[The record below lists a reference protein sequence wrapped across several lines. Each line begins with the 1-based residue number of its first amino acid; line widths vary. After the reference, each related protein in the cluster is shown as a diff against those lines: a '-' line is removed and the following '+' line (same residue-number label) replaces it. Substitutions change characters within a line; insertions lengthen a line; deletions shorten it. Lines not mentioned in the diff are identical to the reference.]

1 MENKEFVVVATSGSV
16 DDGKSTLL
24 GRLLYDCDSIYQD
37 VLKTLKKDYE
47 SEDVVVDNLAYVTD
61 GLEAEREQG
70 ITIDV
75 AYKHFSRTHR
85 KFLLVDVPGHEQYT
99 RNMIT
104 GVSRADAVVI
114 MVDMVLGVSIQSKRH
129 FFIASM
135 LGVKNIIFAL
145 NKMDLIEF
153 KQETFE
159 KVKGEL
165 EDYSNKLNIS
175 NCIFIPMSAKYGDMV
190 VDRGTRMDWYEG
202 PTLLSVLETFSF
214 SEDLGG
220 EDFRL
225 PVQCVLNDSGL
236 RGYAGKIE
244 SGALNIGDE
253 IVVVPSGKKS
263 KVKDIF
269 LGFDKLEKAS
279 RGQSVAVSIS
289 DKIDISRGDMIISGG
304 DSIIKSNDLDVIL
317 FWFDE
322 KSLKEGRSIILK
334 NNTKE
339 VRGIVEKID
348 YAINIDTS
356 EETGKVDVLN
366 QNDVG
371 MAHIKLNSDIFFDIY
386 AKNKNMGSFILI
398 DDITYDTVGAG
409 LILKKKDEKE
419 D

>member
-1 MENKEFVVVATSGSV
+1 MENKEFVIVATSGSV

-114 MVDMVLGVSIQSKRH
+114 MIDMNLGVSIQSKRH

-145 NKMDLIEF
+145 NKMDLMGF
-153 KQETFE
+153 KQEIFE
-159 KVKGEL
+159 KVKSEL
-165 EDYSNKLNIS
+165 EDYSTKLNVS

-190 VDRGTRMDWYEG
+190 VARGERMNWYEG

-214 SEDLGG
+214 SEDLGS

-225 PVQCVLNDSGL
+225 PVQCVLNDSNF
-236 RGYAGKIE
+236 RGYAGKVE
-244 SGALNIGDE
+244 AGVLNVGDKVT
-253 IVVVPSGKKS
+253 IVPSGKKTS
-263 KVKDIF
+263 IKEIYI
-269 LGFDKLEKAS
+269 GFDKVETAS
-279 RGQSVAVSIS
+279 KGQSIAVSVN
-289 DKIDISRGDMIISGG
+289 DKLDISRGDIIIGA
-304 DSIIKSNDLDVIL
+304 DNSIVQSNNLDVIL

-322 KSLKEGRSIILK
+322 KSLKEGRDIILK
-334 NNTKE
+334 NNTKD
-339 VRGIVEKID
+339 VRGTVQNIEYSIDMNTTQKIEKVGI
-348 YAINIDTS
+348 
-356 EETGKVDVLN
+356 LN

-371 MAHIKLNSDIFFDIY
+371 KASIKLNSDIFFDTY

-398 DDITYDTVGAG
+398 DDITYDTIGAG
-409 LILKKKDEKE
+409 IILGKKDEK
-419 D
+419 